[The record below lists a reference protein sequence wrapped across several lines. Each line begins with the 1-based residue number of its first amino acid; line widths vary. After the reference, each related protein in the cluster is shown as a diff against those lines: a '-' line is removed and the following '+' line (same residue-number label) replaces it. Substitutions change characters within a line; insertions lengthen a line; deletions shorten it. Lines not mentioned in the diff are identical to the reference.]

1 MIAAIPATSVRMP
14 AKITQPRMLPSLSPP
29 VKIAALIV
37 CELMALL
44 LLLVS
49 GLFDR
54 FLDGC
59 ERLLQ
64 RRPRLVDDDLSK
76 DRPFG
81 PVPAV
86 LFGALARKEVEP
98 AARDVGH
105 ADRDVQRGME
115 VMTGV
120 QLLDGDRRHAAARVA
135 SAIDHA
141 VVHPDGRLHAE
152 VHLLPVEEAVAP
164 GQIDVG

>member
-54 FLDGC
+54 VLDGC
-59 ERLLQ
+59 ERLLE
-64 RRPRLVDDDLSK
+64 RRPCLVDDDLSQ

-81 PVPAV
+81 AGQAV
-86 LFGALARKEVEP
+86 LFRALEREQIE
-98 AARDVGH
+98 AAERRVGH
-105 ADRDVQRGME
+105 ADRD
-115 VMTGV
+115 
-120 QLLDGDRRHAAARVA
+120 
-135 SAIDHA
+135 
-141 VVHPDGRLHAE
+141 
-152 VHLLPVEEAVAP
+152 
-164 GQIDVG
+164 